1 MGWHEFI
8 KRGIISIFQIGLS
21 LLMVLQ
27 AKLLTLGFTEIIQ
40 IMSST
45 MDNSLEDLPSK
56 SIILYSRSLQIHQFD
71 LTNRSIDISKLS
83 ALPLTK
89 RLAEYSTQ
97 FLSKAFFVPS
107 SFINCSSAVSSHL
120 SSSVDFSSS
129 SDTSHSPLQN
139 TNRRAPSNSSYSHP
153 HFSSSFSYSPFSSLS
168 NSSTTCVTTI
178 PALSKASLLSLPT
191 STTITTSITTSSS
204 STTTTSI
211 ITSITT
217 SITTI
222 IITTTTAITATIST
236 TTTTTTSY

>member
-129 SDTSHSPLQN
+129 SDTSLQN

-168 NSSTTCVTTI
+168 
-178 PALSKASLLSLPT
+178 KASLLSLPT

-211 ITSITT
+211 
-217 SITTI
+217 
-222 IITTTTAITATIST
+222 TATIST
-236 TTTTTTSY
+236 TTTTTTTSY

>member
-129 SDTSHSPLQN
+129 S
-139 TNRRAPSNSSYSHP
+139 
-153 HFSSSFSYSPFSSLS
+153 FSYSPFSSLS

>member
-168 NSSTTCVTTI
+168 
-178 PALSKASLLSLPT
+178 KASLLSLPT

-211 ITSITT
+211 
-217 SITTI
+217 
-222 IITTTTAITATIST
+222 TATIST
-236 TTTTTTSY
+236 TTTTTTTSY